1 MAILAHT
8 EFESTLGYRS
18 ICFEQATKP
27 NQIKTKQDKTILKV
41 NKVK

>member
-1 MAILAHT
+1 MAILALI

-18 ICFEQATKP
+18 ICFKQATKR
-27 NQIKTKQDKTILKV
+27 NQTIKQDKTILKV